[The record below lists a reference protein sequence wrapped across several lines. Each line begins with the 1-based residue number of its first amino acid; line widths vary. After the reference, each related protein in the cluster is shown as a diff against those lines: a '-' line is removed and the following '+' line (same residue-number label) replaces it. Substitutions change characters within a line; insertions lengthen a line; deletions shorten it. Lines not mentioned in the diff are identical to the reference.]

1 MQNLEENLLP
11 YTLER
16 TDKELLFK
24 IKHFLISRERTL
36 STAESCTGGYLSSFL
51 SLLPGSSDFFKGG
64 IVTYQTEVKIDVL
77 GVDKGIVEKFGVV
90 SEEMSIEMAK
100 RVKEKLNSYYGIS
113 VTGNLGP
120 SVLENKRKGLV
131 YSSVYSE
138 EGILSKRFLLSG
150 TRSRIRDLLILNILK
165 LFFIYLEREET

>member
-1 MQNLEENLLP
+1 MLS

-24 IKHFLISRERTL
+24 IKRFLISKGRTL
-36 STAESCTGGYLSSFL
+36 STAESCTGGYLSSFF

-64 IVTYQTEVKIDVL
+64 IVTYQTEVKTDVL
-77 GVDKGIVEKFGVV
+77 GVDKNIVEKFGVV

-113 VTGNLGP
+113 ATGNLGP

-138 EGILSKRFLLSG
+138 KGILSKRFLLSG
-150 TRSRIRDLLILNILK
+150 TRSKIRDLLILNILK
-165 LFFIYLEREET
+165 IFVIYLEGEEV